1 MRIQVFIVFPKCN
14 FLIVKKR
21 YNLNVQHLEE
31 QWWKLCYNERIY
43 FVAIKNLFTKNFL
56 IEWENDHD
64 EMANENTIQDYVNY
78 ELKCVKI

>member
-1 MRIQVFIVFPKCN
+1 MGK
-14 FLIVKKR
+14 LIHKPTS
-21 YNLNVQHLEE
+21 Q
-31 QWWKLCYNERIY
+31 Y